1 MARFSVLA
9 ALAGSVLVVV
19 VAGAQAALVTPNP
32 VLVGPRDDEAPT
44 ATTSGDYL
52 AFARQRPG
60 QNALYDVWVKH
71 GSDPLVK
78 VNKRGQAFTGG
89 IDGHELVYQR
99 TYHHLSIRFYN
110 LVTHARRRPAAGV
123 NRRGAASFGPTISG
137 KWLLFGREGTSK
149 RVILRNMTKR
159 PGTSRVLAETAKAN
173 RAFTP
178 GQVNGDRAVWTR
190 IAIRH
195 GTLRFRYVSTASPRR
210 RPQRSRDRQ
219 APTSTPRAS
228 IRKAESS
235 TCAAAMGCGKHVA
248 IREHLPSGADTALA
262 VLPRLLTCRAAGRRL
277 PDVDR
282 QRCTSRSWP
291 IGSYWNSCDD
301 QRAGAEQQPGH
312 PPHVDDHPAGHSPS

>member
-99 TYHHLSIRFYN
+99 TYLHHLSIRFYN
-110 LVTHARRRPAAGV
+110 LVTHARRRPPRGV
-123 NRRGAASFGPTISG
+123 NRRGAASFAPTISG

-178 GQVNGDRAVWTR
+178 GQVNGDRAVWTS
-190 IAIRH
+190 IAARH
-195 GTLRFRYVSTASPRR
+195 NNLRFGVHVYRISTKTTSKIPR
-210 RPQRSRDRQ
+210 
-219 APTSTPRAS
+219 PTSTNQYAAS
-228 IRKAESS
+228 VDAQGRVFYVRSGL
-235 TCAAAMGCGKHVA
+235 GCGKHVA

-262 VLPRLLTCRAAGRRL
+262 VLPAGYDVFSTFAVDEAAGQTT
-277 PDVDR
+277 VYFDR
-282 QRCTSRSWP
+282 IKCSTSNGDIYNVQVP
-291 IGSYWNSCDD
+291 
-301 QRAGAEQQPGH
+301 
-312 PPHVDDHPAGHSPS
+312 